1 MIKKSLLFC
10 LSFAAAVLYFGCSQ
24 TSSPVS
30 TNQNDQGKTATVGVY
45 NSFPWN
51 WHLPYLDS
59 AYVTQGYNGACWTA
73 SGDPTHVGSM
83 YYAVDFFGAGAASGE
98 PVKACAAGCVQFA
111 GWASGANSGFG
122 NQVIVEAGPTGQAYP
137 NQDNRY
143 LYRVA
148 HMSSVSV
155 TAGWWVERGQTL
167 GYVGSTGYSTAPHI
181 HFEVKRGSYAGYG
194 GISGESF
201 PPSFSSG
208 VDGYGGSC
216 NYWQTSGQ

>member
-10 LSFAAAVLYFGCSQ
+10 LSFAAAVLYFSCSQ
-24 TSSPVS
+24 INSPIS
-30 TNQNDQGKTATVGVY
+30 ANQDEKIATVGVY

-51 WHLPYLDS
+51 WHLPYVGS
-59 AYVTQGYNGACWTA
+59 AYVTQGYGGDCWDDTN
-73 SGDPTHVGSM
+73 SNPTHVGSM
-83 YYAVDFFGAGAASGE
+83 YYAVDFSGGGAASGE
-98 PVKACAAGCVQFA
+98 PVKACAAGYVQFA
-111 GWASGANSGFG
+111 GWDNGANSGFG
-122 NQVIVEAGPTGQAYP
+122 NQVVVEAGPTGQAYP

-148 HMSSVSV
+148 HMSSVLV

-167 GYVGSTGYSTAPHI
+167 GYVGSTGYSTGAHI

-201 PPSFSSG
+201 PPDFSDG
-208 VDGYGGSC
+208 VDGYAGSC
-216 NYWQTSGQ
+216 NYWQISGQ